1 MDYAKHALQLVGRD
15 LYAERKGYVVRYRI
29 QIAAQITVLVDAAH
43 QKLGDAHVA
52 IREVAVTQLLGEI
65 LLHRTA
71 LGYVHGTLL
80 VVFRKVVYAALVTR
94 GVVVADIVVD
104 RYLLRL
110 LVVGC
115 VLLLF
120 EHDVLLDLLLHA
132 LFELHRGQLQ
142 QLYHL
147 YLLRRESLLQFLN
160 LTL

>member
-1 MDYAKHALQLVGRD
+1 MFTGRC
-15 LYAERKGYVVRYRI
+15 LSSFE
-29 QIAAQITVLVDAAH
+29 
-43 QKLGDAHVA
+43 KLFM
-52 IREVAVTQLLGEI
+52 R
-65 LLHRTA
+65 
-71 LGYVHGTLL
+71 
-80 VVFRKVVYAALVTR
+80 ALVTR